1 MADTRAGTPTPS
13 GEPDA
18 GRRLPEHVT
27 TPLLTLITTRS
38 MDEDYAHVAQKR
50 ADSGDARPRS
60 ARPHWSSFL
69 AIAALGVMAAVVAVQ
84 TDREA
89 PANELSRA
97 ALVEQ
102 IDTRSDDVRALQADV
117 ARLTRFNA
125 AVASNSTRTQTDLG
139 EVEARVRRAEL
150 AAGFSAVHGPGVR
163 ITVDDRPGDEVD
175 GEVLDEDLATLVD
188 GLFAAGAEAV
198 AINDQRINALG
209 GIRNTNRA
217 VHVNGR
223 PVNAPYVVSAIGD
236 PRTIQARLVETYQ
249 GQQWFNRVSNFGF
262 VYEAENVDDIRLPAA
277 PERVLRDVIGLDAEP
292 YGGPAQEG
300 SSP

>member
-1 MADTRAGTPTPS
+1 
-13 GEPDA
+13 
-18 GRRLPEHVT
+18 
-27 TPLLTLITTRS
+27 
-38 MDEDYAHVAQKR
+38 
-50 ADSGDARPRS
+50 
-60 ARPHWSSFL
+60 
-69 AIAALGVMAAVVAVQ
+69 MAAVVAVQ

-102 IDTRSDDVRALQADV
+102 IDNRSDDVRALQADV

-125 AVASNSTRTQTDLG
+125 SVASNSTRTQADLG
-139 EVEARVRRAEL
+139 DAETRVRRAEL
-150 AAGFSAVHGPGVR
+150 TSGFSAVHGPGVR
-163 ITVDDRPGDEVD
+163 ITVDNRPGDEVD

-188 GLFAAGAEAV
+188 GLFEAGAEAV
-198 AINDQRINALG
+198 AINEQRINALG

-223 PVNAPYVVSAIGD
+223 PVNAPYTVSAIGD
-236 PRTIQARLVETYQ
+236 PRTLQARLVETYQ
-249 GQQWFNRVSNFGF
+249 GQQWFGRVNNFGF

-277 PERVLRDVIGLDAEP
+277 PERVLRDVIELDAEP
-292 YGGPAQEG
+292 HGGPAQEG

>member
-1 MADTRAGTPTPS
+1 MADTRTGTRTAS

-50 ADSGDARPRS
+50 AVAGDSRPR
-60 ARPHWSSFL
+60 ATRPHWSSFL
-69 AIAALGVMAAVVAVQ
+69 AVAALGVMAAVVAVQ

-97 ALVEQ
+97 ALVQQ

-125 AVASNSTRTQTDLG
+125 SVASNSTKTQTELG
-139 EVEARVRRAEL
+139 DAEARVRRAEL
-150 AAGFSAVHGPGVR
+150 TTGFSPVHGPGVR
-163 ITVDDRPGDEVD
+163 ITVDNRPGDEVD

-188 GLFAAGAEAV
+188 GLFEAGAEAV

-223 PVNAPYVVSAIGD
+223 PVNAPYTVSAIGD
-236 PRTIQARLVETYQ
+236 PRTLQARLVETYQ
-249 GQQWFNRVSNFGF
+249 GQQWFGRVSNFGF

-277 PERVLRDVIGLDAEP
+277 PERVLRDVIELDAEP